1 MHSPAELE
9 HKRQPYIMSQPDEAA
24 KLLTASQLDIYG
36 AQQIVGDKPVY
47 NMPIA
52 FRLVGPLQES
62 FLEEAL
68 TRVVREHGAL
78 RSAVINDGDDVRQI
92 QRPFPFTL
100 VFHETPDRKTSAE
113 TIRHALARPFKL
125 GDESPFRADLFR
137 VAPEEHILL
146 IQMHHLFGDMASLSI
161 ICDDL
166 SALYSAVAE
175 GKSDLNLPPSI
186 PLAIEGS
193 FEPNRDD
200 LDFWKENLAECSP
213 DFELPLDKKRP
224 AVPTFN
230 GDVVIH
236 ELPESVI
243 NGLSQL
249 ARELKCSAY
258 TVALAAFEAL
268 LYRYAGEQCFSIAT
282 PFSDR
287 SDPALER
294 AVGYLSR
301 LLPVVCRIVPN
312 QSFKDF
318 VREVREQSIDAIS
331 HSNISFRRLMEHL
344 ELSGEG
350 PRPAMMRVVFQY
362 HPVVI
367 NLQLTGLR
375 TEPIYLHNGTSKFDL
390 CVSVGGLVGNRSIEF
405 EYDTDLFE
413 RVTIERIG
421 RSYQRLLETATKDSS
436 QSLHSLNILSGEDKE
451 SLRGWNETSTPYPSN
466 ATVHSL
472 FEGQAAL
479 HPARIAIRSAAGRQ
493 ITYCELND
501 LSHNVASTL
510 RQSGVKPGDMVGVCI
525 KRSPELIAVLLGI
538 LKASAAFVPFDASY
552 PKSRLEYLFQDSGV
566 QLLIADEHGRGITP
580 KSVRV
585 LMASEL
591 LAATTPENQA
601 APVASSESAAYMMYT
616 SGSTGNPKGVVV
628 PHRAIVRLVRNNDFM
643 GIADTDIFLAFAPVS
658 FDAST
663 LEIWAP
669 LLNGASLAVYP
680 SEFES
685 AEQFAV
691 VLREH
696 KVTVLWLTAALFN
709 TIVDQDV
716 QSLKGVRQLLV
727 GGDVLSV
734 PHVRKALEFLPNTEL
749 INGYGPTEKTTITS
763 CNRNPRHWPP
773 DRSIPIGRPIR
784 NTTVYILDP
793 RLQQVPIGVVGDLY
807 AGGDGLSLGYWRKP
821 DLTQTSFINDPFS
834 TDATKRLYR
843 TGDRARFL
851 PDGNIEFL
859 GRKDAQVKI
868 RGFRI
873 EFGEVESAL
882 RTIKG
887 VRDAIAAIHNE
898 DDGSKR
904 LVTYVISETNGNLSG
919 PELLKC
925 AREILPSP
933 AVPSFVVFLNEF
945 PLGPTG
951 KVNRRALPK
960 PETKETTLSSAS
972 SPMQPNSIEEKII
985 AIWRMI
991 LGVENVGAEDSFFD
1005 LGGESLRA
1013 TRAVNQLNK
1022 AFDCRLAVSS
1032 IFMAST
1038 AREMADLISSR
1049 SRGKSDAKLGIT
1061 SS

>member
-1 MHSPAELE
+1 MDRSQDFKTQSEPNVINQADESGRLLSPYE
-9 HKRQPYIMSQPDEAA
+9 
-24 KLLTASQLDIYG
+24 LDIYG
-36 AQQIVGDKPVY
+36 AQQVVGEKPVY

-52 FRLVGPLQES
+52 FRLLGPLQKS

-68 TRVVREHGAL
+68 TRVIREHGAL
-78 RSAVINDGDDVRQI
+78 KSVVVNNGAEVRQV
-92 QRPFPFTL
+92 QRSFHFAL
-100 VFHETPDRKTSAE
+100 GFHEPPNSEVLSE
-113 TIRHALARPFKL
+113 TIRRALARPFRIE
-125 GDESPFRADLFR
+125 DESPFRADLFR

-146 IQMHHLFGDMASLSI
+146 LQLHHLFGDMASLSI
-161 ICDDL
+161 ICEDL
-166 SALYSAVAE
+166 GAFYSAIAG
-175 GKSDLNLPPSI
+175 GKSDFKLPPSI

-193 FEPNRDD
+193 SEPNQDD
-200 LDFWKENLAECSP
+200 LDFWKKSLAECSP
-213 DFELPLDKKRP
+213 DFELPLDKRRP

-230 GDVVIH
+230 GDVVVH

-268 LYRYAGEQCFSIAT
+268 LYRYTGEQCFSIAT

-287 SDPALER
+287 SDPALGR
-294 AVGYLSR
+294 KVGYLSR
-301 LLPVVCRIVPN
+301 LLPSVCRILPD

-318 VREVREQSIDAIS
+318 VREVRERSIDAIS
-331 HSNISFRRLMEHL
+331 HSNIGFRQLIAHL
-344 ELSGEG
+344 ELSREG

-362 HPVVI
+362 HPEVL
-367 NLQLTGLR
+367 NLRLTGLR

-390 CVSVGGLVGNRSIEF
+390 CVSIGGLVGNRSIEF

-413 RVTIERIG
+413 QATIERIA
-421 RSYQRLLETATKDSS
+421 RSYQRLLEAAVKNPS
-436 QSLHSLNILSGEDKE
+436 QSLDSLNTLSLEDNAL
-451 SLRGWNETSTPYPSN
+451 LRRWNETSAPYPSK
-466 ATVHSL
+466 ATVHEL
-472 FEGQAAL
+472 FEDQATL
-479 HPARIAIRSAAGRQ
+479 YPRRIAIRSTSEE
-493 ITYCELND
+493 ITYRELND
-501 LSHNVASTL
+501 LANNVASTL

-525 KRSPELIAVLLGI
+525 KRSPELIAILLGI

-552 PKSRLEYLFQDSGV
+552 PKSRLEYLFKDSGV
-566 QLLIADEHGRGITP
+566 QLLVADEHGRGIAP

-585 LMASEL
+585 LTASEL
-591 LAATTPENQA
+591 LAPTTQENQA
-601 APVASSESAAYMMYT
+601 APVASSGSAAYMMYT

-628 PHRAIVRLVRNNDFM
+628 PHRAIVRLVRNNDFIS
-643 GIADTDIFLAFAPVS
+643 IAETDVFLAFAPVS

-685 AEQFAV
+685 AEQFAA
-691 VLREH
+691 VLREY

-734 PHVRKALEFLPNTEL
+734 THVRKALESLPNTEL
-749 INGYGPTEKTTITS
+749 INGYGPTENTTFTCCYRI
-763 CNRNPRHWPP
+763 PRDWPP
-773 DRSIPIGRPIR
+773 ERAIPIGRPIR

-793 RLQQVPIGVVGDLY
+793 RLQPVPIGVVGDLY
-807 AGGDGLSLGYWRKP
+807 AGGEGLSLGYWRKT
-821 DLTQTSFINDPFS
+821 DLTQASFINDPFS

-873 EFGEVESAL
+873 ELGEVEEAF
-882 RTIKG
+882 RTIEG
-887 VRDAIAAIHNE
+887 VRDVVAAIQN
-898 DDGSKR
+898 DDNGGKR
-904 LVTYVISETNGNLSG
+904 LVAYVILEANSG
-919 PELLKC
+919 LNPPDLLKR
-925 AREILPSP
+925 ARETLPGP
-933 AVPSFVVFLNEF
+933 AVPSFVVFMDSL

-960 PETKETTLSSAS
+960 VERTETALASAS
-972 SPMQPNSIEEKII
+972 AAPANSIEEKIVG
-985 AIWRMI
+985 IWQMI
-991 LGVENVGAEDSFFD
+991 LEVENVGADDSFFD

-1022 AFDCRLAVSS
+1022 AFDCRLSVSS
-1032 IFMAST
+1032 IFMAPT
-1038 AREMADLISSR
+1038 AREMADLISSK